1 VGTALPARFNEG
13 IHCGKSI
20 PSVTGL
26 IAVIEVRAAM
36 RRTSCIA
43 LAAALLG
50 SAAATAGPNLPADDP
65 DWDVLRDDLG
75 RGTRPDRL
83 GGVQSVAQGGE
94 FGTMLPDGFW
104 YLPLQ
109 RLSLRFSAAA
119 EHDRPY
125 SLPLRQRDI
134 AGGIALSCE
143 YQEGRPCGDGVGSG
157 VELDS
162 SIGYG
167 SLFTAATRLR
177 AAAGTARF
185 ANELLVDRAYVKLES
200 GPFVLQVGRDALS
213 VGPSIRSALM
223 VSRNGVPQDG
233 VRAQLRPVALPF
245 APDVRVSL
253 FYFLDRLRDP
263 QRFHGTLLD
272 LARAQL
278 DFWDRV
284 QLGGSRMLMLGGEGA
299 PDYGGLE
306 GFFLEHFGRTKEGV
320 GTAENNRLSF
330 DLSVRVPELRG
341 ARFYYEIAFED
352 TRQQFFFNSLR
363 YDADHLLGL
372 ELRDLRVGPWRR
384 LFFELAHTGWVSQ
397 EHWLFTTGMTNRGR
411 ALGSALGPDGTSL
424 WARADLQ
431 FGKLTVSPWAEWL
444 RFVSDRY
451 DSNQSQGVF
460 VVAQGPREHR
470 QRLGAD
476 VRAALSEMLWFSLGV
491 FGERIGNADLV
502 VGETRFSGGA
512 TASLTFRP

>member
-1 VGTALPARFNEG
+1 
-13 IHCGKSI
+13 
-20 PSVTGL
+20 
-26 IAVIEVRAAM
+26 M
-36 RRTSCIA
+36 RPTSRIT
-43 LAAALLG
+43 LAAALL

-65 DWDVLRDDLG
+65 DWAVLRDSFAKG
-75 RGTRPDRL
+75 QTPDRL
-83 GGVQSVAQGGE
+83 GGVQSVSEGATY
-94 FGTMLPDGFW
+94 GTMLPEGFW
-104 YLPLQ
+104 FLPLQ
-109 RLSLRFSAAA
+109 RLSLRFSAAD

-125 SLPLRQRDI
+125 SLPLRPRDI

-143 YQEGRPCGDGVGSG
+143 YQEGRPCGDGVGSAL
-157 VELDS
+157 EIDS

-167 SLFTAATRLR
+167 TLFTAATRLR
-177 AAAGTARF
+177 AAAGTANF
-185 ANELLVDRAYVKLES
+185 ADELVLDRAYLRFDY
-200 GPFVLQVGRDALS
+200 GPFALQAGRDALA
-213 VGPSIRSALM
+213 VGPSIRGALM
-223 VSRNGVPQDG
+223 VSRNAAPQDG
-233 VRAQLRPVALPF
+233 IRAQLRPVALPF
-245 APDVRVSL
+245 APDVRLSL

-299 PDYGGLE
+299 PDYGGFT
-306 GFFLEHFGRTKEGV
+306 GFILEHFGRTKEGA

-372 ELRDLRVGPWRR
+372 ELRDLRLGPWRR
-384 LFFELAHTGWVSQ
+384 LFIELEHTGWVSQ
-397 EHWLFTTGMTNRGR
+397 EHSLFITGMTNRGR
-411 ALGSALGPDGTSL
+411 TLGSALGPDGTSI

-431 FGKLTVSPWAEWL
+431 LANLTLSPWVEWL
-444 RFVSDRY
+444 RFISDRY

-460 VVAQGPREHR
+460 VTATGPIEHR
-470 QRLGAD
+470 QRIGAD
-476 VRAALSEMLWFSLGV
+476 VRAALSEMLWFSLGI
-491 FGERIGNADLV
+491 FGERIANADLLQ
-502 VGETRFSGGA
+502 GNTRFSGGA
-512 TASLTFRP
+512 TASVTFRP